1 MAKVAKGVKVAKM
14 SDEEK
19 KLWQFWQNV
28 LYFKNQRQMNNQQLC
43 KVLKISEGTLR
54 NRLLDPSTTCAK
66 DQIKAA
72 EYFGVP
78 LERWFLPLV
87 GAEVAPMVLEGADG

>member
-19 KLWQFWQNV
+19 KLWIFWQNV
-28 LYFKNQRQMNNQQLC
+28 SYYKNLACMNDQQLC
-43 KVLKISEGTLR
+43 KALKISPGTLR
-54 NRLLDPSTTCAK
+54 NRRLDPKSTTSK
-66 DQIKAA
+66 EQIKAA

-87 GAEVAPMVLEGADG
+87 GAEVMPMVLEGEDG